1 MTDYEAGYLQALKNV
16 QKAASGMVRD
26 PGVSEDG
33 KLELLRVV
41 SYLDVLIKQHC
52 DQPNEGEQGD
62 QAPEPLS
69 GSF

>member
-1 MTDYEAGYLQALKNV
+1 MTEHEAGYLQALKDV
-16 QKAASGMVRD
+16 QKAANEMVSD

-41 SYLDVLIKQHC
+41 SYLDVLVKQHSGQPC
-52 DQPNEGEQGD
+52 DGERGND
-62 QAPEPLS
+62 VPEPLS